1 MLEPAISSDR
11 EAVNALA
18 MQVHALHVGWRP
30 DIFTMPEELYSQE
43 RMEAAMQSNTLYVD
57 RRTGIVD
64 GYALLEIREA
74 EAPGLVRRKVLV
86 VDELCVS
93 ESARGKGIG
102 RSMMEEIHTLAR
114 EWGCTDLQL
123 GVQPEN
129 EAALALYRKCGFTV
143 RSLQMQRKV

>member
-1 MLEPAISSDR
+1 
-11 EAVNALA
+11 
-18 MQVHALHVGWRP
+18 
-30 DIFTMPEELYSQE
+30 
-43 RMEAAMQSNTLYVD
+43 MQSNTLYVD